1 LLRVITGEAMAHP
14 KFRRS
19 PIATSAGDADLLE
32 FEIPGAV
39 THPAEFAAAVED
51 LPSTDRSVILSGRG
65 PVWGF
70 GMLVAW
76 HSNAPWVATFE
87 PRMNAAVVVRT
98 SDPNL
103 SVGATVS
110 LAGVI

>member
-1 LLRVITGEAMAHP
+1 MARP

-19 PIATSAGDADLLE
+19 SIVTAAGDADLLE

-39 THPAEFAAAVED
+39 THPGEFAAAVEE
-51 LPSTDRSVILSGRG
+51 LPSADRGVILSGRG

-76 HSNAPWVATFE
+76 HSEAPWIATFE
-87 PRMNAAVVVRT
+87 PRMNAAVIVRT
-98 SDPNL
+98 SDPKL
-103 SVGATVS
+103 SVGQTLTLGEV
-110 LAGVI
+110 L